1 MAQLSADSFAFGG
14 KLRRLDD
21 ALDDLAARLAGVSET
36 ETVSVMLGQG
46 RVLADDVGTPFAIP
60 NFDNSA
66 VDGYAVRFAD
76 LAAEGET
83 QLPVSLRIPAGMIGV
98 CRRCPRAPPRASSPA
113 R

>member
-21 ALDDLAARLAGVSET
+21 ALDDLATRLAAVADT
-36 ETVSVMLGQG
+36 ETVPVMQAQRGCW
-46 RVLADDVGTPFAIP
+46 RTPVSAPFAIP

-76 LAAEGET
+76 LALTA
-83 QLPVSLRIPAGMIGV
+83 
-98 CRRCPRAPPRASSPA
+98 RRSSRFRFAFPPG
-113 R
+113 